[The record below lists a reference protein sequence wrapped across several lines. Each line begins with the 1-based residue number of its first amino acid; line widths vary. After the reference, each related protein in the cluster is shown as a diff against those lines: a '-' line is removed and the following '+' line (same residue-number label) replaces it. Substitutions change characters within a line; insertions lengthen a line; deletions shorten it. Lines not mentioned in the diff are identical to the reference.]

1 MNWYL
6 ILLFFKFMFSYLLK
20 EFLYMLNINA
30 SLLYVLQNLFSVCGF
45 SFSLCLLGLLMYRHL
60 KLQGIH
66 LYRFFFFI
74 AYIFFGL
81 D

>member
-6 ILLFFKFMFSYLLK
+6 ILVFFQFVFLFI
-20 EFLYMLNINA
+20 EGILYMLNINA

-66 LYRFFFFI
+66 LYHFFFFI
-74 AYIFFGL
+74 AYILFYL